1 MRNLPTIV
9 ANYDSA
15 STGFGDGRLRD
26 NPGDDTG
33 SGVMSAWGNDI
44 WYALRAIVT
53 TWHGAGDVS
62 DTAESENNHDVL
74 DAIEQMIGLS
84 VYGVDAYNP
93 ATTYS
98 TLGESVTYAGMQFV
112 NINATSNLG
121 KTPLTEPDYW
131 MPCPN
136 GRELFVQSR
145 QGIPQWGAS
154 HPIHDY
160 NDSAYLQYF
169 GLGTHRLGGYAGTT
183 FNAYGIHL
191 DGQGIGSSGTTL
203 SDIVEAW
210 HLKDV
215 WMPGAEG
222 SRSSVNAMG
231 KLLRAIEA
239 TGGQADLMA
248 EVLADQMQG
257 HRHNR
262 NTSGTEERYLETG
275 SGPAGY
281 PSDIYAL
288 KLAITTSGPITDTV
302 NGTPR
307 TGKYTRDK
315 SVTGGVPY
323 MVVMVPAV

>member
-1 MRNLPTIV
+1 MRNLPSIV

-15 STGFGDGRLRD
+15 STGFGDGKLRD

-62 DTAESENNHDVL
+62 GTAESEKNHDVL

-145 QGIPQWGAS
+145 HGIPQWGAS

-160 NDSAYLQYF
+160 NNSAYLQYF

-183 FNAYGIHL
+183 FKAYGIHL
-191 DGQGIGSSGTTL
+191 DGQGIGSTGTTL
-203 SDIVEAW
+203 SNIVEAW
-210 HLKDV
+210 HLKNI

-231 KLLRAIEA
+231 KLLRAIEQ
-239 TGGQADLMA
+239 TGGQAALMA

-257 HRHNR
+257 HWHTYYEFNPAA
-262 NTSGTEERYLETG
+262 TAGG
-275 SGPAGY
+275 STYHTIGNNGSNNNLGPTDIIRD
-281 PSDIYAL
+281 PSSD
-288 KLAITTSGPITDTV
+288 GV